1 VRVIVVAV
9 EGESTSDAESIAR
22 SVAGLVTASSSAL
35 SETNEHRLAKLT
47 PREAEVLRL
56 MAEGLGNGEIA
67 RRLFIS
73 EKTVK
78 VHVSHIFE
86 KLSVGS
92 RVQAVLA
99 ATHPHGNDG
108 AETLPAPS
116 LLTQPPYDQRQP
128 PPG

>member
-9 EGESTSDAESIAR
+9 EDASASDAEAVAR
-22 SVAGLVTASSSAL
+22 SVARLVTASKSAL
-35 SETNEHRLAKLT
+35 SETNGQRQATLT

-56 MAEGLGNGEIA
+56 MAQGLGNGEIA

-86 KLSVGS
+86 KLRVET

-99 ATHPHGNDG
+99 AGHPREDDG
-108 AETLPAPS
+108 AELAPRS
-116 LLTQPPYDQRQP
+116 IGSESTPV
-128 PPG
+128 

>member
-9 EGESTSDAESIAR
+9 EDTSASDAEAVAR
-22 SVAGLVTASSSAL
+22 SVARLVTASKSAL
-35 SETNEHRLAKLT
+35 SETNGQRQAALT

-56 MAEGLGNGEIA
+56 MAQGLGNGEIA

-86 KLSVGS
+86 KLGVET

-99 ATHPHGNDG
+99 AGPPREDDG
-108 AETLPAPS
+108 AELTLRSIGSDSTPV
-116 LLTQPPYDQRQP
+116 
-128 PPG
+128 

>member
-1 VRVIVVAV
+1 MAVDILPQVRVIVVAV
-9 EGESTSDAESIAR
+9 EDESATDAEAVAR
-22 SVAGLVTASSSAL
+22 SVARLVTASKSAL
-35 SETNEHRLAKLT
+35 TETNGQTQAALT

-56 MAEGLGNGEIA
+56 MAQGLGNGEIA

-86 KLSVGS
+86 KLGVER

-99 ATHPHGNDG
+99 AGLPRGDDG
-108 AETLPAPS
+108 AELALRSIGSDSTS
-116 LLTQPPYDQRQP
+116 V
-128 PPG
+128 

>member
-1 VRVIVVAV
+1 MIVVAV
-9 EGESTSDAESIAR
+9 EDASASDAEAVAR
-22 SVAGLVTASSSAL
+22 SVARLVTASKSAL
-35 SETNEHRLAKLT
+35 SEANGERQATLT

-56 MAEGLGNGEIA
+56 MAQGLGNGEIA

-86 KLSVGS
+86 KLRVET

-99 ATHPHGNDG
+99 AGLPRGDDG
-108 AETLPAPS
+108 AELTLRSIGSDSTPV
-116 LLTQPPYDQRQP
+116 
-128 PPG
+128 

>member
-1 VRVIVVAV
+1 MAV
-9 EGESTSDAESIAR
+9 EDESASDAEALAR
-22 SVAGLVTASSSAL
+22 SVARLVTASKSAL
-35 SETNEHRLAKLT
+35 TETNGQPQAALT

-56 MAEGLGNGEIA
+56 MGQGLGNGEIA

-86 KLSVGS
+86 KLGVET

-99 ATHPHGNDG
+99 AGPPREDDG
-108 AETLPAPS
+108 AELTLRSIGSDSTPV
-116 LLTQPPYDQRQP
+116 
-128 PPG
+128 

>member
-9 EGESTSDAESIAR
+9 EGESMNDAESLAR
-22 SVAGLVTASSSAL
+22 SVAGLVTASRSAL
-35 SETNEHRLAKLT
+35 SETNGHRLAKLT
-47 PREAEVLRL
+47 RREAEVLRL

-67 RRLFIS
+67 RQLFIS

-86 KLSVGS
+86 KLSVES

-99 ATHPHGNDG
+99 ATYPQRSDG
-108 AETLPAPS
+108 AEPTPRSIVADS
-116 LLTQPPYDQRQP
+116 TSV
-128 PPG
+128 